1 MAKKP
6 KPSTLNWL
14 DDAEEVP
21 RANTVAAVDRSKRQ
35 RFYRRFIT
43 ATIIL
48 LPMSLGVNVLMY
60 GQVGAGNAVVA
71 EQFVPDP
78 EGKAAAIIAVEE
90 WLAQEI
96 SPLPGGGRIVSWDS
110 AELVV
115 KPAQTNAESKSN
127 PLPAFNI
134 ETHHFT
140 LVDGTGVT
148 YRTDVAVAIDA
159 ATGAH
164 VMSSPSAIP
173 NALAGDG
180 GSAAGA
186 SPWFGL
192 TSATAPSSVQDAVSA
207 WAKVYTSGDPNALR
221 LAVQDDDGQHT
232 YVPLSN
238 VTNQTVVITRSA
250 YLPTTGQTSGAAP
263 AKNAQMVVQVT
274 LAIQW
279 SGVAEP
285 QSGAKIPT
293 ITLDLLVSNAGGAAP
308 IVVAWGGPG
317 SGPTLTA
324 YINALTGRSS
334 ESAQVVTPAPS
345 ETAAAE
351 NPTDTPTGGPDSTEG
366 D

>member
-1 MAKKP
+1 
-6 KPSTLNWL
+6 
-14 DDAEEVP
+14 
-21 RANTVAAVDRSKRQ
+21 
-35 RFYRRFIT
+35 
-43 ATIIL
+43 
-48 LPMSLGVNVLMY
+48 
-60 GQVGAGNAVVA
+60 
-71 EQFVPDP
+71 
-78 EGKAAAIIAVEE
+78 
-90 WLAQEI
+90 
-96 SPLPGGGRIVSWDS
+96 
-110 AELVV
+110 
-115 KPAQTNAESKSN
+115 
-127 PLPAFNI
+127 
-134 ETHHFT
+134 
-140 LVDGTGVT
+140 
-148 YRTDVAVAIDA
+148 
-159 ATGAH
+159 
-164 VMSSPSAIP
+164 
-173 NALAGDG
+173 
-180 GSAAGA
+180 
-186 SPWFGL
+186 
-192 TSATAPSSVQDAVSA
+192 
-207 WAKVYTSGDPNALR
+207 VYTSGDPNALR